1 MIFPEK
7 FQNTGMLMI
16 IVAMDEVTSIMT
28 QFTDSPAGDMRP
40 ICPAMEE

>member
-16 IVAMDEVTSIMT
+16 MDEVNNDSIH
-28 QFTDSPAGDMRP
+28 
-40 ICPAMEE
+40 